1 MDNIQGYEIRQST
14 LFENGRGFALGH
26 NPKAPSPFVTWQ
38 FTEKDGKRDYEWGH
52 YFGSRDKA
60 LADYNNRVFDY
71 ERQYGVQRLET
82 QGPDFYKY
90 YSTQRPVGIG
100 TFPRPKDN
108 LPVGVLNYGE
118 RRPVEGGS
126 YRAWGE
132 LLYHDPLTE
141 KQISDYEL
149 RPAPGNLD
157 VRRRMDEQAQAVGK
171 WEDKKRVPEVKRLT
185 WYYSDFGSYVPKE
198 FVTPEQLAACFR
210 GIELRRPPAHIRR
223 RRKRPPPSPRSLPRA
238 RSRRPKKTPHDPPR
252 RRRTKRNGDAHRA
265 NLARCR
271 KGGTSCR
278 TRTTI

>member
-108 LPVGVLNYGE
+108 LPVGVLNYRE
-118 RRPVEGGS
+118 RRSVEGGS
-126 YRAWGE
+126 FRAWGE

-210 GIELRRPPAHIRR
+210 GIELQEAARAHKAAQKKAPSIAAQLAKGAEQAAKENAARPAPE
-223 RRKRPPPSPRSLPRA
+223 
-238 RSRRPKKTPHDPPR
+238 KKDEKER
-252 RRRTKRNGDAHRA
+252 
-265 NLARCR
+265 
-271 KGGTSCR
+271 
-278 TRTTI
+278 